1 MNPNLAKWLCTNY
14 FLWQLYMRYTNL
26 TSPKYCIF
34 CYLGTNFQTV
44 AYSMLA
50 WGRVCLS
57 YTTLSVVLLLWGK
70 FCPLYN
76 LASIIW
82 RSKHSILIG
91 LRSEI
96 WLCHCTSSLSL
107 VQPLCYKLSA
117 DVIFML
123 HDPSFRPQ
131 TDGLAF
137 DSGNVLDSMSVRCYC
152 AWPAPAMTSSYVEVV
167 SVQEPIVT
175 LAADQL
181 TICLWLA
188 APDNYSSS

>member
-1 MNPNLAKWLCTNY
+1 MWTAEKQFHCTEKCFYFANTTINALNLETKQTRVVVYIYHTYWKKIHLLIYPPLNPNLAKWLCTNY

-82 RSKHSILIG
+82 
-91 LRSEI
+91 
-96 WLCHCTSSLSL
+96 SL
-107 VQPLCYKLSA
+107 VQTQH
-117 DVIFML
+117 F
-123 HDPSFRPQ
+123 
-131 TDGLAF
+131 
-137 DSGNVLDSMSVRCYC
+137 N
-152 AWPAPAMTSSYVEVV
+152 WVEVWNL
-167 SVQEPIVT
+167 T
-175 LAADQL
+175 LPLHLEFVFGPAAL
-181 TICLWLA
+181 L
-188 APDNYSSS
+188 